1 MNAYKKKSFML
12 FMHTAPPTLTSST
25 PGLLI
30 QKEGS
35 GANMFCVATGIPL
48 PSITWLKEGKE
59 LTSHGRLT
67 VIEHKVHI
75 EQLEKTDAGVYACLF
90 RNTVAQVTHTIRLV
104 IERKTLHLLIR
115 IMYTTTL

>member
-1 MNAYKKKSFML
+1 MCINMYAFACR
-12 FMHTAPPTLTSST
+12 TAPPTLTTNS

-35 GANMFCVATGIPL
+35 GADMFCTATGIPL

-67 VIEHKVHI
+67 VIGNTVHI
-75 EQLEKTDAGVYACLF
+75 DQLEKSDAGVYACLF
-90 RNTVAQVTHTIRLV
+90 KNTVAQVTHTIRLV
-104 IERKTLHLLIR
+104 IERKRSIYIIQHCIH
-115 IMYTTTL
+115 